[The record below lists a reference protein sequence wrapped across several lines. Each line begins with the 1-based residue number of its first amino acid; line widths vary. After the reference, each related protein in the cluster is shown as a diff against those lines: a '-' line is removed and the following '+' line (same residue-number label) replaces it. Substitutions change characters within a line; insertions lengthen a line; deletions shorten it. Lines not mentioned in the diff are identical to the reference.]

1 VDSPRNHSRDGAAH
15 QEGGCLLL
23 RNAHDRGEFMYTA
36 QQRPTNWILI
46 STKVFSGTV
55 PFSNVQSITSIVKI
69 SDGERPPRPT
79 NPLFTDEIW
88 ALTRQCWDQKP
99 ESRPEMSTVLRDLA
113 PCLLQCLYNCAKS
126 SPEFQVALSQ
136 FYDSTERKSCIS
148 GLHGAKLKEFIN
160 FLEDVRQP
168 FKPFRS
174 RSRL

>member
-1 VDSPRNHSRDGAAH
+1 MG
-15 QEGGCLLL
+15 
-23 RNAHDRGEFMYTA
+23 NAR
-36 QQRPTNWILI
+36 QNR
-46 STKVFSGTV
+46 S
-55 PFSNVQSITSIVKI
+55 
-69 SDGERPPRPT
+69 

-113 PCLLQCLYNCAKS
+113 PCLLQSLYNCVES

-148 GLHGAKLKEFIN
+148 GLQGAKLKEFIN
-160 FLEDVRQP
+160 FLEDVRQL
-168 FKPFRS
+168 FKPSGS